1 AVGGEPRLLA
11 DAGVDA
17 DGSEE
22 RRRISL
28 AVLLVVGGEALDRA
42 SDAVRCLED
51 HEAAGQHIAAPA
63 GAGHGEPGPLGTL
76 ERPAQR
82 ALVDTGDQGRRVRR
96 DEIEVPERASVE
108 ADADASVLA
117 RGRDGAVGGSEG
129 ELLPLT
135 DVVPRLAIEVE
146 VGALARG
153 GSRDR

>member
-1 AVGGEPRLLA
+1 
-11 DAGVDA
+11 
-17 DGSEE
+17 
-22 RRRISL
+22 
-28 AVLLVVGGEALDRA
+28 
-42 SDAVRCLED
+42 
-51 HEAAGQHIAAPA
+51 GQHIAAPA

-108 ADADASVLA
+108 ADASVLA
-117 RGRDGAVGGSEG
+117 RGRDGAGGGSEG